1 MCPFSVCSAVD
12 TVMLK
17 NENSSTLFAVL
28 FLLGICVFVL
38 FLAISTDF
46 IPLKNVT
53 LIPPKSDEEELESII
68 GHGAKASRQAKEKE
82 ELARISVL

>member
-1 MCPFSVCSAVD
+1 
-12 TVMLK
+12 MLK

-46 IPLKNVT
+46 IPLKDVT
-53 LIPPKSDEEELESII
+53 LIPPRSEEELESII
-68 GHGAKASRQAKEKE
+68 GHEIKASRQAKEKE